1 MAEYCTRCG
10 AALDSGLAYCTSCG
24 APVDG
29 PQAPA
34 PTSFAPPEAG
44 GLKKMST
51 ATLVIIIFVAVLAVG
66 GIAAGIFFLSGGATG
81 DCVRIFEGTRS
92 EYPNYSEAECDAFC
106 EPLRFGSCFFEPYI
120 AHPT

>member
-1 MAEYCTRCG
+1 MAE
-10 AALDSGLAYCTSCG
+10 YCTSCG
-24 APVDG
+24 AALATGLAYCTDCGAPVGG

-34 PTSFAPPEAG
+34 PTGIASPGAG

-66 GIAAGIFFLSGGATG
+66 GIGAAIFFFSGGATG
-81 DCVRIFEGTRS
+81 DCVYIFEGRRN
-92 EYPNYSEAECDAFC
+92 EFPNYSEAECDAFC
-106 EPLRFGSCFFEPYI
+106 EPLRFGSCFFEPYL